1 MVSGRAFS
9 KGSQHVARLLTTT
22 AIIAVGTIPVTA
34 QQAPEAD
41 RASVAAS
48 ATYRFNIP
56 AKSLAAAIADVG
68 AASGWRI
75 AYPFTLP
82 TNVRSKPLS
91 GSMTPPQAVGQLL
104 AGTGLSYRVS
114 GAQSIVLVD
123 PKQQAANGGALPAG
137 AIPLDTID
145 VQGAGNPNSTMTL
158 MPAYAGGQVA
168 RGGQL
173 GMLGNKDMMNAPFNQ
188 TVYTRKLIE
197 SQQAKSL
204 GDVLA
209 NDPSVVKRF
218 SDAAGIDTW
227 DIRGLSTNSA
237 TSFNGLFGI
246 APTTGTIM
254 PTESIERVEVLKGAN
269 ALLNGVAPN
278 QGANLGVINLVPKR
292 AGEQPLIAFT
302 PDYAMNSQFGGHL
315 DLSRRF
321 GDDNAFGVRFNGV
334 YRNGDTP
341 IDNQSRETRLAA
353 LGLDYRKDGFR
364 VSADFGYQFQNTV
377 APRRPI
383 SVATG
388 IPMPKAPDNRTNW
401 TQDWAFL
408 QNENRYGVVRAEW
421 DVSEVLTAYAAIG
434 RNETSSS
441 GISDLRTVQDAAGTL
456 TGRILPI
463 DSVIYDN
470 TAEVGLRA
478 QLKTGPVN
486 HAVSLAGAWTLSESG
501 TRLGNKLNLPS
512 TNLYHPAAIA
522 KPGDFGLLN
531 NPRDTPKTTRQES
544 QGLALADT
552 MSILDD
558 RIQLILG
565 LRHQQ
570 VHSRSYTSADKYDAD
585 ALSPAAALIVKP
597 LENVSLY
604 ANYMQA
610 LEAGQVAPTDAVN
623 AGEIFA
629 PYKTQQYEV
638 GAKVDFGRV
647 AATLAAFTATRPT
660 YTRDPNTFIFGET
673 GKERYQGIEFTAF
686 GEVTGSVRFIGG
698 VTFLDPTL
706 VETPDGRNIGNRTAG
721 QPKYR
726 TTLSMEWDT
735 PLVPGLTLNATGQ
748 WQSSTYLDTA
758 NLQRVAGWYSVDLGA
773 RYTINLPDREPIVLR
788 ATVRNVLDANVWVA
802 TRNGL
807 SLATPRT
814 FLLSSTFKF

>member
-9 KGSQHVARLLTTT
+9 KGSRHVAWLLATT
-22 AIIAVGTIPVTA
+22 AIIAVGTVPATA
-34 QQAPEAD
+34 QQSPEVD
-41 RASVAAS
+41 RVTAAAS

-68 AASGWRI
+68 ATSGWRI

-82 TNVRSKPLS
+82 AEVRSKPIS
-91 GSMTPPQAVGQLL
+91 GNMTPPQAVGQLL

-114 GAQSIVLVD
+114 GVQSIVLVD
-123 PKQQAANGGALPAG
+123 PKQQAASGGALPAG

-173 GMLGNKDMMNAPFNQ
+173 GMLGNKDMMNTPFNQ

-197 SQQAKSL
+197 DQQARSL

-218 SDAAGIDTW
+218 SDSTGIDTW
-227 DIRGLSTNSA
+227 DIRGLSGNEA

-269 ALLNGVAPN
+269 ALLNGVAPT
-278 QGANLGVINLVPKR
+278 QGANLGVINLVSKR

-315 DLSRRF
+315 DVSRRF
-321 GDDNAFGVRFNGV
+321 GDGNAFGVRFNGV
-334 YRNGDTP
+334 YRNGNTP

-353 LGLDYRKDGFR
+353 LGLDYRNDSFR
-364 VSADFGYQFQNTV
+364 VSADFGYQYQYTA
-377 APRRPI
+377 APRREI
-383 SVATG
+383 SVASG
-388 IPMPKAPDNRTNW
+388 VPVPRAPDNRTNW
-401 TQDWAFL
+401 TQDWAF
-408 QNENRYGVVRAEW
+408 QEVQDRYGVVRAEW
-421 DVSEVLTAYAAIG
+421 DVNDSLTAYAAIG
-434 RNETSSS
+434 RDETLSTN
-441 GISDLRTVQDAAGTL
+441 IADLRTVRDAAGTMN
-456 TGRILPI
+456 GFIIPI
-463 DSVIYDN
+463 N
-470 TAEVGLRA
+470 TARNNNSAEVGLRA
-478 QLKTGPVN
+478 RVETGPIK
-486 HAVSLAGAWTLSESG
+486 HAVALAGGWTLAESG
-501 TRLGNKLNLPS
+501 TKLGNMLNLPS

-531 NPRDTPKTTRQES
+531 SSRDTPKTLRQEG
-544 QGLALADT
+544 QGVSVADT
-552 MSILDD
+552 MSILDE
-558 RIQLILG
+558 RIQLTLG

-570 VHSRSYTSADKYDAD
+570 VHSKDYVSGDKYDAD
-585 ALSPAAALIVKP
+585 ALSPAAALVVKP
-597 LENVSLY
+597 WENVSLY

-629 PYKTQQYEV
+629 PYKTTQYEV
-638 GAKVDFGRV
+638 GAKVDFGRM

-660 YTRDPNTFIFGET
+660 YARDPNTLIFGET
-673 GKERYQGIEFTAF
+673 GKQRYQGIELTAF
-686 GEVTGSVRFIGG
+686 GEVTESVRFIGG
-698 VTFLDPTL
+698 VTYLDPRL
-706 VETPDGRNIGNRTAG
+706 IETPNGANIGNRTTG
-721 QPKYR
+721 QPAYR
-726 TTLSMEWDT
+726 ATFALEWDT
-735 PLVPGLTLNATGQ
+735 PFLPGLSLNAAGQ

-758 NLQRVAGWYSVDLGA
+758 NLQKVKGWYSIDLGA
-773 RYTINLPDREPIVLR
+773 RYTIRRANGEPIVLR
-788 ATVRNVLDANVWVA
+788 ASVRNVLDANEWVG